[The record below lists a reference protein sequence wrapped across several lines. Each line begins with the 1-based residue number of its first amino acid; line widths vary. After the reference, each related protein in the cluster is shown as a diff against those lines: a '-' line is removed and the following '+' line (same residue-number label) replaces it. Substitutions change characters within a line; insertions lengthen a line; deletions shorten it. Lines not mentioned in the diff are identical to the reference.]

1 MRKSEHLKAH
11 ASLFCVSS
19 IRVATD
25 DEWQLVRSKKYCS
38 PIVTLA
44 LMYNVN
50 RSSISIF
57 DDGVMGIIGK
67 LGDKNKH

>member
-1 MRKSEHLKAH
+1 MHLDI
-11 ASLFCVSS
+11 LFCVSPTLD
-19 IRVATD
+19 ATD

-57 DDGVMGIIGK
+57 GDGVMGVIVK
-67 LGDKNKH
+67 LGEKNKH